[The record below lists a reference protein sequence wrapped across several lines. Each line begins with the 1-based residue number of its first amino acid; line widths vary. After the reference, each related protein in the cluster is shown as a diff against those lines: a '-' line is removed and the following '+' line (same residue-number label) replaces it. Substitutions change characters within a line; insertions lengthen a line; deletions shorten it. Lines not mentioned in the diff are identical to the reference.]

1 MSEENVR
8 VVAAAYEALAN
19 GGISAF
25 SDYWSEDIE
34 WRTMRERWRGREA
47 GRAYLQELV
56 DMFEDYATDVIELID
71 AGNDQVVVSLR
82 YGGRSKRTGM
92 FVPLEYF
99 AILIRIRDGKIAHAS
114 EYATQRQAVEAVG
127 LKAFQSKADALE
139 AAGLR

>member
-34 WRTMRERWRGREA
+34 WRTMRERW
-47 GRAYLQELV
+47 V
-56 DMFEDYATDVIELID
+56 
-71 AGNDQVVVSLR
+71 
-82 YGGRSKRTGM
+82 
-92 FVPLEYF
+92 
-99 AILIRIRDGKIAHAS
+99 AHAS